1 MPTPRHARLLRRRRL
16 ATRSNNDNLGA
27 VFAVNLFGRVRAR
40 AAAAAVYEAGVHG
53 AEEGEESGD
62 VHLDEQGNADDA
74 GDADAIH
81 GMRVS
86 SAAWVLLRAGRWS
99 RQMHLQASDEEEADQ
114 AQALR
119 HGRVQFPER
128 RDGDG
133 EDDQEL
139 GQEPSDHADPG
150 YDQNDENLAGGED
163 AAVEAE
169 D

>member
-1 MPTPRHARLLRRRRL
+1 MRLL
-16 ATRSNNDNLGA
+16 TGDIS
-27 VFAVNLFGRVRAR
+27 
-40 AAAAAVYEAGVHG
+40 
-53 AEEGEESGD
+53 D

-133 EDDQEL
+133 EDDQV
-139 GQEPSDHADPG
+139 GQETG
-150 YDQNDENLAGGED
+150 AGDGVTGCVFVDAVAVWNRLVPEVGERPTREHD
-163 AAVEAE
+163 R
-169 D
+169 